1 MEGRETALGDIRV
14 LDLADEKGLY
24 CTKLLAD
31 LGADVIKIE
40 KPGGDRARFIGPFY
54 NDEPEPQKSL
64 YWFQFNT
71 NKRSITL
78 NLETADGRE
87 ILKRLIEKA
96 DIMVETFPP
105 RHLDGMGLG
114 YPVLRAINPSL
125 ILTSITPFG
134 QTGPYRDFKT
144 SDIVGQAMG
153 GIMYLAGSPD
163 DPPNRL
169 YGSQAY
175 HMASVQAAA
184 GSLTAL
190 YVREMTGE
198 GQHVDVSM
206 QEAVA
211 IAQES
216 AMQTYDLRREIRQR
230 TGVSGLAPAHPGMGT
245 FECKDG
251 YVNIFM
257 LAGQWSELFDW
268 METEGMAGD
277 IRERYHQVIE
287 KLNDLF
293 FIFGVVMDREAYA
306 RFLKEEYAP
315 VDECLRAFLKSHTK
329 QELYDGA
336 QQRRLQLSMVSTIE
350 DLLENPQLEAL
361 GYFVHV
367 KHPELEATLKYPG
380 APYHLSGTPWRIR
393 ERAPLIGEH
402 NLEIYEKEL
411 GFSREELTLLK
422 QGGVI

>member
-1 MEGRETALGDIRV
+1 MEIKETALGDIRV

-40 KPGGDRARFIGPFY
+40 KPGGDPARFIGPFY
-54 NDEPEPQKSL
+54 HDEPEPQKSL
-64 YWFQFNT
+64 YWFQFNS

-87 ILKRLIEKA
+87 ILKKLIEKA
-96 DIMVETFPP
+96 DVMVETFPP
-105 RHLDGMGLG
+105 GQLGGIGLG
-114 YPVLRAINPSL
+114 YPVLRGINPSL
-125 ILTSITPFG
+125 ILASITAFG
-134 QTGPYRDFKT
+134 QTGPYKDFKA
-144 SDIVGQAMG
+144 SDIVGEAMA
-153 GIMYLAGSPD
+153 GIMYLAGFPD

-175 HMASVQAAA
+175 HMASVQAAC
-184 GSLTAL
+184 GILTAL

-216 AMQTYDLRREIRQR
+216 AMQTYDLRGEIRQR
-230 TGVSGLAPAHPGMGT
+230 TSVSGLAPAHPAMGT

-251 YVNIFM
+251 YVNIFLM
-257 LAGQWSELFDW
+257 TGLWSILLDW
-268 METEGMAGD
+268 MESEGVAGD
-277 IRERYHQVIE
+277 IRERYKGVFE
-287 KLNDLF
+287 KLDDLF
-293 FIFGVVMDREAYA
+293 LIFGLVMDREAYA
-306 RFLKEEYAP
+306 RFLKDEYAP
-315 VDECLRAFLKSHTK
+315 VDEHLRAFLKSHTK

-336 QQRRLQLSMVSTIE
+336 QQRRLQISMVSTIE
-350 DLLENPQLEAL
+350 DLLENPQLKAL
-361 GYFVHV
+361 GYFVDV
-367 KHPELEATLKYPG
+367 EHPELGATLKYPG
-380 APYHLSGTPWRIR
+380 APYQLSETPWRIQ

-402 NLEIYEKEL
+402 NSDIYEGEL
-411 GFSREELTLLK
+411 GFSKEELILLK

>member
-1 MEGRETALGDIRV
+1 MERRETALGDIRV

-24 CTKLLAD
+24 CTKILAD

-54 NDEPEPQKSL
+54 HDEPEPEKSL
-64 YWFQFNT
+64 YWFQFNS

-78 NLETADGRE
+78 NLETADGQE
-87 ILKRLIEKA
+87 IVKKLVEKA

-105 RHLDGMGLG
+105 GHLDGMGLG
-114 YPVLRAINPSL
+114 YPVLRGINPSL

-134 QTGPYRDFKT
+134 QTGPYKDFKA

-153 GIMYLAGSPD
+153 GIMYLAGFPE

-175 HMASVQAAA
+175 HMASVQAAC
-184 GSLTAL
+184 GTLTAL
-190 YVREMTGE
+190 YIREMTGE

-206 QEAVA
+206 QEAVS
-211 IAQES
+211 IAQET
-216 AMQTYDLRREIRQR
+216 AMQTYDLRREIRRR
-230 TGVSGLAPAHPGMGT
+230 TAVSGLAPAHPGMGT

-257 LAGQWSELFDW
+257 LTGLWLILLDW
-268 METEGMAGD
+268 MESEGMAGD
-277 IRERYHQVIE
+277 IREKHREVLQ
-287 KLNDLF
+287 KLDDLF
-293 FIFGVVMDREAYA
+293 FIFGLAMNREAYD

-315 VDECLRAFLKSHTK
+315 VDEHLKAFLKSHTK

-367 KHPELEATLKYPG
+367 EHPELGASLKYPG
-380 APYHLSGTPWRIR
+380 VPYHLSETPCRIR
-393 ERAPLIGEH
+393 ERAPLVGEH
-402 NLEIYEKEL
+402 NFEIYEREL
-411 GFSREELTLLK
+411 GFSKEELILLK

>member
-1 MEGRETALGDIRV
+1 MDSRETALGDIRV

-40 KPGGDRARFIGPFY
+40 KPGGDRARCIGPFY
-54 NDEPEPQKSL
+54 HDEPDPQKSL
-64 YWFQFNT
+64 YWFQFNS

-87 ILKRLIEKA
+87 ILKKIVEKA

-105 RHLDGMGLG
+105 GHLDGMGLG
-114 YPVLRAINPSL
+114 YPVLRGINPSL
-125 ILTSITPFG
+125 ILTSITTFG
-134 QTGPYRDFKT
+134 QTGPYRDFKA

-153 GIMYLAGSPD
+153 GIMYLAGFPE

-175 HMASVQAAA
+175 HMASVQAAC
-184 GSLTAL
+184 GTLTAL
-190 YVREMTGE
+190 YLREMTGE

-216 AMQTYDLRREIRQR
+216 AMQTYDLRRELRQR

-257 LAGQWSELFDW
+257 LGGLWSILLDW
-268 METEGMAGD
+268 MESEGMASGFQ
-277 IRERYHQVIE
+277 EKHQEVFQ
-287 KLNDLF
+287 KLDNLL
-293 FIFGVVMDREAYA
+293 FIFSVVMDREAYA
-306 RFLKEEYAP
+306 RFLEDEYAP
-315 VDECLRAFLKSHTK
+315 VDELLRAFLKSHTK

-361 GYFVHV
+361 GYFVNV
-367 KHPELEATLKYPG
+367 EHPELGATLKYPG
-380 APYHLSGTPWRIR
+380 APYNLSETPWRIQK
-393 ERAPLIGEH
+393 RAPLIGEH
-402 NLEIYEKEL
+402 NLEIYEREL